1 MKANDRAA
9 FIPHHGSTD
18 IDRDA
23 VEQMKRFEIESCST
37 RKSRHERSARYAEEI
52 PTKAGLKIDASAGRE
67 RAPSEVSIDRL
78 IFSRA
83 TAPVCLEKFGARIMS
98 NQSPEPTSPAV
109 TIPAGAGL
117 APSGA
122 VAHL

>member
-1 MKANDRAA
+1 MKANDRVA
-9 FIPHHGSTD
+9 FLPHHGSTD
-18 IDRDA
+18 IDRGA
-23 VEQMKRFEIESCST
+23 VEQMKRFGIESCRN
-37 RKSRHERSARYAEEI
+37 RKSRHERSARYSEEF

-67 RAPSEVSIDRL
+67 RTPSEVSIGRL
-78 IFSRA
+78 IFLRA
-83 TAPVCLEKFGARIMS
+83 TAPVCLEEFAARIMS